1 MPVDAETQSQPQ
13 YLATSKITIPI
24 NPTSSSS
31 SSISSNNFNTSKSH
45 PNINNINTEEFA
57 KLDALLEDLLAEVEQ
72 PILLNKDGIVSSW
85 NTVTTTTTTSNG
97 INRSLSSNGKLMH
110 NNGNNIDDIERS
122 VDWLNEQKERLKSR
136 KELVNNFSTKYN
148 YNGDI
153 NKSYPRYKSKVDYFI
168 NNDNSSLNGNGVN
181 TTTNGNNNNFKYDS
195 TNGTATHCSC
205 IESSSH
211 FNVNKPPV
219 SPTNRLVYSPTPQQQ
234 QATVQLPIV
243 SSSFRSLSTNGGILK
258 NINEAEDESNLV
270 SSTNGTTTNNNNNN
284 SEFDRFSQRSFRSNT
299 NTVQRSKYHLVSN
312 DYVDCTRPTAATP
325 VPTYSRSSTFRKY
338 LNCFL
343 NIQIIIKMITKI
355 KI

>member
-31 SSISSNNFNTSKSH
+31 VSSNNFNTSKSQ
-45 PNINNINTEEFA
+45 PNINTEEFA

-97 INRSLSSNGKLMH
+97 INRSLSSNGKLT
-110 NNGNNIDDIERS
+110 NSNGANIDDIERS

-148 YNGDI
+148 SNSDV

-168 NNDNSSLNGNGVN
+168 NNDNQSVNGNGVN
-181 TTTNGNNNNFKYDS
+181 NNFNTTLNGNN
-195 TNGTATHCSC
+195 AHCSC
-205 IESSSH
+205 DSSSH

-234 QATVQLPIV
+234 QQPTVQLPIV

-258 NINEAEDESNLV
+258 NINEAEDESNLI
-270 SSTNGTTTNNNNNN
+270 SSANDNTTTNNN

-299 NTVQRSKYHLVSN
+299 NTVQRSKYHVVSN

-325 VPTYSRSSTFRKY
+325 VPTYSRSSTFRKFFSFF
-338 LNCFL
+338 NF
-343 NIQIIIKMITKI
+343 QIYDYIVFFYFKS
-355 KI
+355 

>member
-13 YLATSKITIPI
+13 FLATSKITIPI

-45 PNINNINTEEFA
+45 PNINTEEFA

-85 NTVTTTTTTSNG
+85 NTITTTTTASNG
-97 INRSLSSNGKLMH
+97 INRSLSSNGKLTN

-148 YNGDI
+148 NNGDI

-168 NNDNSSLNGNGVN
+168 NNDNPSINGNGVN
-181 TTTNGNNNNFKYDS
+181 TNNNNFKYETTS
-195 TNGTATHCSC
+195 NETATHCSC
-205 IESSSH
+205 VDSSSH

-234 QATVQLPIV
+234 QQATVQLPIV
-243 SSSFRSLSTNGGILK
+243 SSSFRSLSTNGGVLK

-270 SSTNGTTTNNNNNN
+270 SSINDTTNNN

-299 NTVQRSKYHLVSN
+299 NTVQRSKYHVVSN

-325 VPTYSRSSTFRKY
+325 VPTYSKSSTFRKY
-338 LNCFL
+338 SFC
-343 NIQIIIKMITKI
+343 
-355 KI
+355 